1 MDFSFTEEQ
10 ELIRK
15 SVREWCA
22 KNLSLEKVRE
32 MDTKQVIPQEVIKGM
47 ADLGI
52 IMPTVPIE
60 HGGAGLD
67 WVTACI
73 IAEEVGYA
81 DITIA
86 IPAGFCVVEGAWG
99 WTLDKY
105 CSEMVRKEYVQPA
118 IRGEKFVGIATTEEG
133 GGSDVAAFKS
143 TARKEG
149 DEWVING
156 EKMYISGTEEVKKMG
171 GGYWITVRTS
181 PAPTER
187 PHLGMTSFFL
197 PIDAPGVEV
206 TKRFDDMGRMAIST
220 GGFTMDEVRLS
231 DEYRVGEVGKGF
243 YVTMEGFDN
252 ARLVISASAVGV
264 ADRALEVG
272 IAYAKTRKVFG
283 QPIAK
288 NQGISFEM
296 ADIAAETEAIRALV
310 YKTAWMTDK
319 KYQENRFSALEV
331 AKYMS
336 MIKLLSPHHALETL
350 KKAMIWMGAYGY
362 TKEAPLEMGL
372 RGVFSYCVGAEGA
385 LNIQRLVIV
394 RELLGREFK

>member
-15 SVREWCA
+15 AVREWCT

-32 MDTKQVIPQEVIKGM
+32 MDTKQTIPQEVIKGM

-52 IMPTVPIE
+52 LFPSVPRE

-105 CSEMVRKEYVQPA
+105 CSETVRREYVQPA
-118 IRGEKFVGIATTEEG
+118 IRGEKFVGIATTEPE

-149 DEWVING
+149 NEWVING
-156 EKMYISGTEEVKKMG
+156 EKMYISGIEEAKRMG

-181 PAPTER
+181 PAPPER

-197 PIDAPGVEV
+197 PIDAPGVEA

-220 GGFTMDEVRLS
+220 AGFTMNDVRLS
-231 DEYRVGEVGKGF
+231 DDYRIGEVGKGF
-243 YVTMEGFDN
+243 YITMEGFDN

-264 ADRALEVG
+264 ATRALEIG
-272 IAYAKTRKVFG
+272 MNYTKTRKLFG

-288 NQGISFEM
+288 YQGISFEM
-296 ADIAAETEAIRALV
+296 ADLAAETEAIRALV
-310 YKTAWMTDK
+310 YKTAWMNDK
-319 KYQENRFSALEV
+319 KYQENKFSTLEV
-331 AKYMS
+331 TKFMS
-336 MIKLLSPHHALETL
+336 MIKLLSPHHALETIE
-350 KKAMIWMGAYGY
+350 KAMIWMGAYGY
-362 TKEAPLEMGL
+362 TKECPLEMGL
-372 RGVFSYCVGAEGA
+372 RGLFSYCIGAEGA
-385 LNIQRLVIV
+385 LNIQRIVIV
-394 RELLGREFK
+394 RELLGKEFR